1 MNIYVDFD
9 DCLCETARYFSKL
22 LAEMFGKNVPY
33 EEINYFNL
41 QESFSLTD
49 EDYDRMM
56 TWAHKPEELL
66 SIEETPG
73 AVSTVNGWIDEGH
86 DVSVITGRPLFAYE
100 ASRKWLDQHGLERVK
115 LYCLDK
121 YGRKNFIKDSSY
133 SLQLEDYYKMTFDL
147 AVEDSPLA
155 FRFFE
160 HLPELRVMVIDRP
173 WNREGELPS
182 DKYHRVFNWEEIR
195 SLSEEMSGPVLSDK
209 VSWKKHLTDGSTSS
223 VKTEVIVENFT
234 EVSINGKPAFTLS
247 CTPNHLKELV
257 VGRLYTERL
266 IGSVDDIAHLFIC
279 GEGNIAEVTLKE
291 NVEYKPFSGVEP
303 TCCTGNRQYVD
314 GVRELAPVSQV
325 SVNPETVFELVNHFS
340 EDGKLHKSTGG
351 THSCYIHFGDGE
363 VASFEDIGRHNA
375 LDKAVGHML
384 LNNKEAEGCVL
395 FTTGRVA
402 ADMVIKTVASGI
414 PVLVSKAVPTTKA
427 LSLAKKYGLKLIC
440 KAWPDSY
447 LEME

>member
-1 MNIYVDFD
+1 M
-9 DCLCETARYFSKL
+9 
-22 LAEMFGKNVPY
+22 
-33 EEINYFNL
+33 
-41 QESFSLTD
+41 
-49 EDYDRMM
+49 
-56 TWAHKPEELL
+56 
-66 SIEETPG
+66 
-73 AVSTVNGWIDEGH
+73 
-86 DVSVITGRPLFAYE
+86 SVITGRPLFAYE

-121 YGRKNFIKDSSY
+121 YGRKNFIKDSSF
-133 SLQLEDYYKMTFDL
+133 SLQLEDYYKMSFDL

-160 HLPELRVMVIDRP
+160 HLPELRVMVVDRP
-173 WNREGELPS
+173 WNREDELPS
-182 DKYHRVFNWEEIR
+182 DKYHRVFSWDEIR
-195 SLSEEMSGPVLSDK
+195 SLAEEKSGPVLSDK
-209 VSWKKHLTDGSTSS
+209 VNWKKHLADGSTSS
-223 VKTEVIVENFT
+223 VKTEVIVEYFT

-279 GEGNIAEVTLKE
+279 GEGNIAEVTLK
-291 NVEYKPFSGVEP
+291 
-303 TCCTGNRQYVD
+303 GNP
-314 GVRELAPVSQV
+314 GVRELGSLPEVDI
-325 SVNPETVFELVNHFS
+325 NPETVFELANNFS

-414 PVLVSKAVPTTKA
+414 PVLVSKAVPTTEA

-440 KAWPDSY
+440 NAWPDSY

>member
-73 AVSTVNGWIDEGH
+73 AVSTVNSWIDEGH

-121 YGRKNFIKDSSY
+121 YGRKNFIKDSSF
-133 SLQLEDYYKMTFDL
+133 SLQLEDYYKMSFDL

-160 HLPELRVMVIDRP
+160 HLPELRVMVVDRP
-173 WNREGELPS
+173 WNREDELPS
-182 DKYHRVFNWEEIR
+182 DKYHRVFSWDEIR
-195 SLSEEMSGPVLSDK
+195 SLAEEMSGPVLSDK
-209 VSWKKHLTDGSTSS
+209 VNWKKHLADGSTSS
-223 VKTEVIVENFT
+223 VKTEVIVEHFM
-234 EVSINGKPAFTLS
+234 EVSVNGKPTFTLS

-279 GEGNIAEVTLKE
+279 GEGNIAEVTLK
-291 NVEYKPFSGVEP
+291 
-303 TCCTGNRQYVD
+303 GNP
-314 GVRELAPVSQV
+314 GVRELGSLPEVDI
-325 SVNPETVFELVNHFS
+325 NPETVFELANNFS

-440 KAWPDSY
+440 NAWPDSY